1 MKTSSHAGLTGPHEN
16 EGILPRPNPCLPV
29 GERIFRSYICMGE
42 ENSTSPCS
50 NGVIFRGKSGINVH
64 CHLCTLPMSNASNLL
79 CKKVSNC
86 FTASDRFAVTNIQL
100 W

>member
-50 NGVIFRGKSGINVH
+50 NDH
-64 CHLCTLPMSNASNLL
+64 ALME
-79 CKKVSNC
+79 
-86 FTASDRFAVTNIQL
+86 
-100 W
+100 